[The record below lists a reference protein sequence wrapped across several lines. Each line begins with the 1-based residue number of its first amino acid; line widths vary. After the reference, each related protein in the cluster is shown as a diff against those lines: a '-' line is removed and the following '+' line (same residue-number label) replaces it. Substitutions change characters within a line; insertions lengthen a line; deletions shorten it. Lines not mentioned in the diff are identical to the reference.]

1 LARTAKKQIDLGEA
15 CVDEAMHIIQDAG
28 IEGLSLREVAR
39 RLGVSHQAPYRH
51 YPSRDHLLAEI
62 VDRCFSGFDAFLAEV
77 PETDDPKADLRAL
90 GLRYLEYARTH
101 PLEYRLMFGARLPD
115 PELHPKMMEKGC
127 GAFDQLR
134 AFLARVLDAPVEA
147 PVVTLEAMFVW
158 STIHGLASILETEAM
173 AGLGIDEFLQQSVT
187 DHVLARIDSGLAGA

>member
-1 LARTAKKQIDLGEA
+1 MARTTKKQIDLGEA
-15 CVDEAMHIIQDAG
+15 CVDEAMQIIQDAG

-62 VDRCFSGFDAFLAEV
+62 VDRCFRGFDTFLAEV
-77 PETDDPKADLRAL
+77 PETDDPRAALRVL
-90 GLRYLEYARTH
+90 GRRYLEYARTH

-147 PVVTLEAMFVW
+147 SVVTLEAMFVW

-187 DHVLARIDSGLAGA
+187 DHVLARIESGLDGA

>member
-1 LARTAKKQIDLGEA
+1 MVRTAKKPIDLGEA
-15 CVDEAMHIIQDAG
+15 CVAEAMLIIQDSG

-62 VDRCFSGFDAFLAEV
+62 VDRCFRGFDAFLAEV
-77 PETDDPKADLRAL
+77 RATDDPRADLRAL

-115 PELHPKMMEKGC
+115 PTLHPKMMEKGC

-134 AFLARVLDAPVEA
+134 AFLARMLDAPVDTPA
-147 PVVTLEAMFVW
+147 VTLDAMFVW
-158 STIHGLASILETEAM
+158 STIHGLATILETEAM
-173 AGLGIDEFLQQSVT
+173 AGLGIDASLQQAVST
-187 DHVLARIDSGLAGA
+187 HVLQSIDRALAGS